1 MDTNKRS
8 LIDHEKYRGKL
19 EILSRMPVSNL
30 DELSI
35 AYSPGV
41 GAVSSA
47 IAENPELAKT
57 HTMAGRTVLVVSDG
71 SAVLGLGNIGAK
83 AALPV
88 MEGKWVLMKE
98 FADVDAIPLV
108 LSSQDPDKII
118 ETIVNVA
125 PTFAGVNLEDIK
137 APECFYI
144 EQQLRQT
151 LDIPVFH
158 DDQHGTAIVV
168 LAGLINAA
176 KVVGKDVSEL
186 SIVINGAGAA
196 GIAIAELLHNFGV
209 QSITL
214 LDSRGVVTTETA
226 SNPYKK
232 RITQFDNYSDIG
244 DDLDEAI
251 VNKNVFIGVSKGNIL
266 DQTMINKMK
275 SNPIVFALA
284 NPDPEIAY
292 GEAQKSGVAVLA
304 TGRSDY
310 PNQVNNVLAFPGIFR
325 GMINNQ
331 INEITMTHKLHA
343 ANAIAELVVEPR
355 ADKILP
361 DPFDD
366 RIVPS
371 VAAVIK

>member
-1 MDTNKRS
+1 MDSNKRS

-19 EILSRMPVSNL
+19 EIISRMPVTNL

-41 GAVSSA
+41 GAVSNA

-88 MEGKWVLMKE
+88 MEGKCVLMKE

-108 LSSQDPDKII
+108 LNTQDPDKII

-158 DDQHGTAIVV
+158 DDQHGTAVV
-168 LAGLINAA
+168 VTAALINAF
-176 KVVGKDVSEL
+176 KLLGKNRCY
-186 SIVINGAGAA
+186 IY
-196 GIAIAELLHNFGV
+196 F
-209 QSITL
+209 
-214 LDSRGVVTTETA
+214 
-226 SNPYKK
+226 K
-232 RITQFDNYSDIG
+232 
-244 DDLDEAI
+244 
-251 VNKNVFIGVSKGNIL
+251 
-266 DQTMINKMK
+266 
-275 SNPIVFALA
+275 
-284 NPDPEIAY
+284 
-292 GEAQKSGVAVLA
+292 
-304 TGRSDY
+304 
-310 PNQVNNVLAFPGIFR
+310 
-325 GMINNQ
+325 
-331 INEITMTHKLHA
+331 
-343 ANAIAELVVEPR
+343 
-355 ADKILP
+355 
-361 DPFDD
+361 
-366 RIVPS
+366 
-371 VAAVIK
+371 

>member
-1 MDTNKRS
+1 M
-8 LIDHEKYRGKL
+8 
-19 EILSRMPVSNL
+19 
-30 DELSI
+30 
-35 AYSPGV
+35 
-41 GAVSSA
+41 
-47 IAENPELAKT
+47 
-57 HTMAGRTVLVVSDG
+57 
-71 SAVLGLGNIGAK
+71 
-83 AALPV
+83 
-88 MEGKWVLMKE
+88 
-98 FADVDAIPLV
+98 
-108 LSSQDPDKII
+108 
-118 ETIVNVA
+118 
-125 PTFAGVNLEDIK
+125 
-137 APECFYI
+137 
-144 EQQLRQT
+144 
-151 LDIPVFH
+151 
-158 DDQHGTAIVV
+158 
-168 LAGLINAA
+168 
-176 KVVGKDVSEL
+176 SEL